1 MVTNSFHATAF
12 SIIFHREFYSE
23 IGLKRNGRIKNI
35 LNLTGLQDHAINRGI
50 NKENTFKGKIDW
62 SKVDVRL
69 NLEKEKSYK
78 FLRSVVCLLYTSGC
92 YFSRRLWNK
101 DI

>member
-50 NKENTFKGKIDW
+50 NKENTLKGKTDW
-62 SKVDVRL
+62 SNVRL

-78 FLRSVVCLLYTSGC
+78 FLRSVVDLIE
-92 YFSRRLWNK
+92 K
-101 DI
+101 